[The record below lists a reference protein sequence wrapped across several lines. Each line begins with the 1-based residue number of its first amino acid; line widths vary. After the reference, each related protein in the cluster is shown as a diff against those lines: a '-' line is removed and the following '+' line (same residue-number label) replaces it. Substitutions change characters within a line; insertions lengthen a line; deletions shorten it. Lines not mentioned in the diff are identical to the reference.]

1 MKSFRE
7 IVNTS
12 GKKSPDS
19 ASSAGPESFSR
30 LTQADIAWV
39 VEQLAVTQ
47 DAGLPLY
54 RSLSL
59 LASMA
64 RSDGLR
70 RRLLYMQAQ
79 LGEGMSLSQVFA
91 QQEKDWGPLIVALVA
106 AGEAS
111 GSLTS
116 AFQRAG
122 ELVQARLRLRRKLRT
137 ALTYPVVVLVVTAL
151 LVLTLLLVVV
161 PRFEE
166 IYQTLGGELPS
177 VTQLV
182 VSLSARV
189 PFVLAGMVLL
199 GVGVYVVLRRSKTDV
214 DLRRKIDRALLRLPV
229 LGKLLEKGAQ
239 SRIASTLGILL
250 SSGVP
255 LLEVL
260 AFASDTAG
268 SVPKAEALID
278 VRRLIA
284 DGATF
289 SAALESTGEFPELMV
304 QLVAVG
310 EESGSLPDMM
320 NKYASRMTDEV
331 EAATASITNLV
342 EPMMMVFVGGV
353 VGLFLLALYMPI
365 ISLSSE
371 IN

>member
-1 MKSFRE
+1 MKSLRDLLPSAKE
-7 IVNTS
+7 TS
-12 GKKSPDS
+12 TE
-19 ASSAGPESFSR
+19 SSVSFSR
-30 LTQADIAWV
+30 LTTSDIAWV

-54 RSLSL
+54 RSLNL

-70 RRLLYMQAQ
+70 KRLLHMQSQ
-79 LGEGMSLSQVFA
+79 LGEGMSISQVFA
-91 QQEKDWGPLIVALVA
+91 EQEKDWGPLIVALVA

-111 GSLTS
+111 GSLTK
-116 AFQRAG
+116 AFARAG
-122 ELVQARLRLRRKLRT
+122 DLVQARLRLRRNLRV
-137 ALTYPVVVLVVTAL
+137 AMTYPIVVLAVTAV
-151 LVLTLLLVVV
+151 LVLTLLVVVV

-166 IYQTLGGELPS
+166 IYATLGGELPA

-182 VSLSARV
+182 VSLSGRL
-189 PFVLAGMVLL
+189 PFVFLGLVLC
-199 GVGVYVVLRRSKTDV
+199 VVAIIVVIRRSRSDI
-214 DLRRKIDRALLRLPV
+214 DLRRRIDRGLLRIPV

-260 AFASDTAG
+260 TFAANTAG
-268 SVPKAEALID
+268 SVPKSEALLA
-278 VRRLIA
+278 VRQLVA
-284 DGATF
+284 DGSTF

-320 NKYASRMTDEV
+320 DKYAARMTDEV
-331 EAATASITNLV
+331 EAATESITNLV
-342 EPMMMVFVGGV
+342 EPMMMVFVGGI
-353 VGLFLLALYMPI
+353 VGVFLLALYMPI
-365 ISLSSE
+365 ITLSSQ
-371 IN
+371 IK